1 MPTTQVPTVQRIW
14 DLPTRIFHWL
24 LAICVIG
31 AIISANIGGNAMAW
45 HLRFGYASLALL
57 LFRVIWGF
65 VGPRYARF
73 ASFPPNPRAA
83 WLYLRGRASHRPGHS
98 PLAAWSVYAMLL
110 AVAIQTLTGLFAN
123 DGIMWDGPLR
133 NWVSEATSN
142 SLTGWHLRNRIVLI
156 ALIVLHLAAIVWYR
170 VARDRR
176 LTHAMITGD
185 APLPEA
191 GPHKSAAPGS
201 AGASQAQSTFFT
213 QTAELA
219 RPETPSARDDF
230 LVRLSGLALAI
241 LCSLAVWALVR

>member
-1 MPTTQVPTVQRIW
+1 MPTAQRIW

-57 LFRVIWGF
+57 LFRLIWGF

-83 WLYLRGRASHRPGHS
+83 WLYLRGRASPRPGHS

-110 AVAIQTLTGLFAN
+110 AAAIQTLTGLFAN

-185 APLPEA
+185 A
-191 GPHKSAAPGS
+191 
-201 AGASQAQSTFFT
+201 
-213 QTAELA
+213 LA
-219 RPETPSARDDF
+219 PETPSARDD
-230 LVRLSGLALAI
+230 LPVRLSGLALAI
-241 LCSLAVWALVR
+241 LCGLAVWALVR